1 MKPANGRGASAT
13 IAWYAAVIF
22 ASSACLLILE
32 IVASRLLAPYVGVS
46 LYTWTAIIGVILA
59 GLSLGNWLG
68 GVWADRGAG
77 ALAAGWTL
85 VASGAITLIVP
96 MLLAAIADYVQLQ
109 QASLVG
115 ASLVYVSALF
125 LLPALAL
132 GIVTPLL
139 TTLALALSTRPGHIV
154 GTMHAL
160 AALGSI
166 TGTFT
171 AGFYL
176 VPWFGT
182 RNIIVATGVVLVAM
196 GIVFLWRRPRATLS
210 AVVASGALAASLAAT
225 DALRNPCDTESL
237 YYCIRVV
244 DEDTPYGGVRTLV
257 LDHMVHSHNHAADP
271 ELLVATYAHL
281 MDEMLRLRM
290 PDEAAPRV
298 YFAGGG
304 AYTQPRALRH
314 RRPNA
319 HIEVAEID
327 PAVTETARD
336 ALFVDTAS
344 MIVHDV
350 DARIQLPRTPAHRFD
365 VIVTD
370 VFHDVAVPYHLTT
383 TEYVALAKSRLVD
396 DGLYLVN
403 IVDVF
408 PDSKLVK
415 AMVKTL
421 GEHFGRV
428 QVWLES
434 PPDRPGRITYVVSAT
449 DGQPFPARITARYGL
464 QRSWYDFAEP
474 VTTLGTPM
482 ADIPVLTDDY
492 APVERLVSTLFWS
505 EMGL

>member
-1 MKPANGRGASAT
+1 M
-13 IAWYAAVIF
+13 IF

-77 ALAAGWTL
+77 PRAAGWTL
-85 VASGAITLIVP
+85 VASGLVTLVVP
-96 MLLAAIADYVQLQ
+96 MILTAIADIVQVQ

-125 LLPALAL
+125 LLPAIVL
-132 GIVTPLL
+132 GVITPLL
-139 TTLALALSTRPGHIV
+139 TTLALSLSARPGHIV
-154 GTMHAL
+154 GTLHAL

-166 TGTFT
+166 TGTFA
-171 AGFYL
+171 AGFFL

-182 RNIIVATGVVLVAM
+182 RNIIVATGIALVAM
-196 GIVFLWRRPRATLS
+196 GIVFLVRRPRAALAALAAT
-210 AVVASGALAASLAAT
+210 GALAAALAAT
-225 DALRNPCDTESL
+225 DALRNPCQTESL

-244 DEDTPYGGVRTLV
+244 DEPSPYGDVRTLV

-281 MDEMLRLRM
+281 MDEMMRARLGNTT
-290 PDEAAPRV
+290 APRV
-298 YFAGGG
+298 FFAGGG
-304 AYTQPRALRH
+304 AYTQPRALRN
-314 RRPNA
+314 RRPDA

-327 PAVTETARD
+327 PAVTRTAGS

-350 DARIQLPRTPAHRFD
+350 DARIQLPRAPAGGFD
-365 VIVTD
+365 AIVTD

-421 GEHFGRV
+421 RGHFEHV

-434 PPDRPGRITYVVSAT
+434 PPDRAGRITYVVSAT
-449 DGQPFPARITARYGL
+449 DGEPFPARLTARYGL
-464 QRSWYDFAEP
+464 DRSWFDFVEP
-474 VTTLGTPM
+474 VTSVGTPM